1 MSSVLEHEL
10 DEKKVCRI
18 SERISLEERA
28 ASESQLSF
36 NVNNDSLDI
45 RRALQAMTGKDKR
58 EMDSLLRTN
67 SVSSLESG
75 KTGAPAESVADNIS
89 MGGNGARYH
98 SLTTNGQTMMHL
110 LKGNIGTGVLAM
122 PSALTNAG
130 LLVGS
135 AGIILIGIIC
145 IHCMHMLLRCNRIL
159 SKRKQVRSL
168 DFAGVTQ
175 EAVACGPYRLRP
187 YSRVAGKIIN
197 GFLILTQIGFCC
209 VYFVFVATSVQKV
222 AEGVLHLDRGKN
234 LPIYAYLAIIL
245 PIMILYNYIRS
256 LKTLAIAST
265 VANVLQMGGMVL
277 IFYIIFKDGLP
288 NILSRDTYKDISKMP
303 LFFGTAIYAFEG
315 IGIVLPLENEMER
328 PQDFAGLFGVMNTGM
343 SLVVILYTAV
353 GFFGYLKYGEAIQ
366 GSITLNFDSGW
377 LSETVRGIFA
387 ISIFLSYALQMYVPM
402 QIFWPWLKDRFQLA
416 SRCAPHQLLYI
427 ELGLRTA
434 LVTFTFILAMSIPE
448 LDLFISLVGALV
460 SSSLALIIPPLIEL
474 FTFYDDDEMSK
485 KRWYAMVIKNV
496 LIMCFGIA
504 GFVTGTLINLAKVA
518 KCITSGYQREV

>member
-1 MSSVLEHEL
+1 
-10 DEKKVCRI
+10 
-18 SERISLEERA
+18 
-28 ASESQLSF
+28 
-36 NVNNDSLDI
+36 
-45 RRALQAMTGKDKR
+45 
-58 EMDSLLRTN
+58 
-67 SVSSLESG
+67 
-75 KTGAPAESVADNIS
+75 
-89 MGGNGARYH
+89 
-98 SLTTNGQTMMHL
+98 
-110 LKGNIGTGVLAM
+110 
-122 PSALTNAG
+122 
-130 LLVGS
+130 
-135 AGIILIGIIC
+135 
-145 IHCMHMLLRCNRIL
+145 
-159 SKRKQVRSL
+159 
-168 DFAGVTQ
+168 
-175 EAVACGPYRLRP
+175 
-187 YSRVAGKIIN
+187 
-197 GFLILTQIGFCC
+197 
-209 VYFVFVATSVQKV
+209 
-222 AEGVLHLDRGKN
+222 
-234 LPIYAYLAIIL
+234 
-245 PIMILYNYIRS
+245 
-256 LKTLAIAST
+256 
-265 VANVLQMGGMVL
+265 
-277 IFYIIFKDGLP
+277 
-288 NILSRDTYKDISKMP
+288 
-303 LFFGTAIYAFEG
+303 
-315 IGIVLPLENEMER
+315 MER